1 MRGTLKALTM
11 ALAVAATGAS
21 VVTIAA
27 TSSGA
32 TAATAPSVGT
42 AGAPGGFRLLA
53 STTLPN
59 SVESLS
65 GPFTGVVDLLAEVD
79 QNPAWPG
86 STTVWEGVTD
96 SSGVHP
102 ITGSN
107 ADANNGE
114 SPADQAKPGF
124 HAVLRVQSGLIGL
137 YTGAPS
143 SITAGGVPAVVR
155 QVTPGMVAFLVPDP
169 GITTLT
175 GQTVTAVDPT
185 LGTVSKVI
193 S

>member
-1 MRGTLKALTM
+1 M
-11 ALAVAATGAS
+11 ALAVAAAGAS
-21 VVTIAA
+21 VATIAA

-32 TAATAPSVGT
+32 TAAPAPPVGA
-42 AGAPGGFRLLA
+42 AGLPGGFRLLA

-65 GPFTGVVDLLAEVD
+65 GPVAGVVDLQAEVN

-107 ADANNGE
+107 ADANHGE
-114 SPADQAKPGF
+114 TPADQAK
-124 HAVLRVQSGLIGL
+124 
-137 YTGAPS
+137 
-143 SITAGGVPAVVR
+143 
-155 QVTPGMVAFLVPDP
+155 PGMVAFLVPDR

-175 GQTVTAVDPT
+175 GQTLTAVDPT